1 MSQLAPGSPRTT
13 IRLAGLVVAAI
24 VALGACASLPP
35 PPVAPAPGQVAATP
49 APLPLAGTT
58 WELAA
63 LGGQPPA
70 AGSTITLAFA
80 DGRLSGFAGCNSY
93 GGEYTIE
100 ADQLRPDML
109 AQTLMACLEPG
120 LMAQEQAYMQALT
133 GGGRLNLSG
142 DRLELRDEAGGAT
155 LVFVPQAEW
164 LAQDVAALG
173 GATWQLI
180 DMDGTA
186 PRTGSTI
193 TVVFESPVPAG
204 RLRGNAGCRTYQGQ
218 YAASATGIS
227 VLSIEMLGEVCAS
240 EELLAQEG
248 HFTTLLG
255 WLGRY
260 RIDGDQ
266 LELYTQRGE
275 VLRFAKMPSGA
286 PQLTPS
292 TPLATPPAPAG

>member
-1 MSQLAPGSPRTT
+1 MSQLTPGSPRTAVC
-13 IRLAGLVVAAI
+13 LAGLVLAAI

-35 PPVAPAPGQVAATP
+35 PTVAPAPGQGVATP
-49 APLPLAGTT
+49 APPPLAGTT
-58 WELAA
+58 WELAV

-70 AGSTITLAFA
+70 AGSTITLAFV

-109 AQTLMACLEPG
+109 AQTLMACLEPD

-142 DRLELRDEAGGAT
+142 DRLELCDEAGGAT
-155 LVFVPQAEW
+155 LVFVRQAAW
-164 LAQDVAALG
+164 PPQDVAALG
-173 GATWQLI
+173 GATWQLVE
-180 DMDGTA
+180 MDGTA
-186 PRTGSTI
+186 PRTGATI
-193 TVVFESPVPAG
+193 TLVFESPGPAG
-204 RLRGNAGCRTYQGQ
+204 HLRGNAGCRTYQGQ

-240 EELLAQEG
+240 EDLLAQEG

-255 WLGRY
+255 WAERF
-260 RIDGDQ
+260 RVDADR
-266 LELYTQRGE
+266 LEIRTRRGE
-275 VLRFAKMPSGA
+275 TLLFTALA
-286 PQLTPS
+286 QTP
-292 TPLATPPAPAG
+292 